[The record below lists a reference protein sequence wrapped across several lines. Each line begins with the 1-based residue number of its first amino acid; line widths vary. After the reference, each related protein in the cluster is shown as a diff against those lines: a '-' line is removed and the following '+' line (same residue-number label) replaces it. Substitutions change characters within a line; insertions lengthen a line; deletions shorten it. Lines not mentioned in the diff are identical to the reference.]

1 MLHATDFF
9 KSSDVVINN
18 QQIFFSTKETFF
30 SFDLESGFLNWENDV
45 SSIGTPIVDGK
56 NIFFVTE
63 NGYFVIIDSY
73 SGKVISSSFVL
84 KILKKYSKK
93 TKITGFIMGSGK
105 IYSVTSNGYLI
116 ISSASSGKVES
127 FIKIGKP
134 ITSNP
139 IISDGKLYIYTEKSR
154 IYGYD

>member
-1 MLHATDFF
+1 
-9 KSSDVVINN
+9 
-18 QQIFFSTKETFF
+18 
-30 SFDLESGFLNWENDV
+30 
-45 SSIGTPIVDGK
+45 
-56 NIFFVTE
+56 
-63 NGYFVIIDSY
+63 
-73 SGKVISSSFVL
+73 
-84 KILKKYSKK
+84 
-93 TKITGFIMGSGK
+93 MGSGK